1 MRKAR
6 PVTRSRLFR
15 SILCPIDFSEP
26 SSAALRYAAAI
37 AKRSAGRLHVLYVND
52 PLLVAAAAV
61 ALGDRTFASVALG
74 ELPPFVAKAIPAGT
88 IEAAAIT
95 YVAETGQPD
104 RAIVATAQRLRCDL
118 IVVGTHGL
126 SGADRL
132 LIGSTTERLF
142 RLTPVP
148 LLAVPPPQAVGGA
161 REPVPS
167 WPGPAIMAPVD
178 LRDDSE
184 SDVRDAAGIA
194 RAFGTS
200 LVLVHVV
207 PQVTPPPW
215 YRADLSAHWRMRV
228 AKAQRRLESLA
239 EAVRTG
245 VPVETRVVSGNPAD
259 EIAALAAEERIGGVV
274 MHLRKGPG
282 LFGSRAGSIA
292 YHVLRHAVTPV
303 LVMPDRARKPREKR

>member
-1 MRKAR
+1 MPTAQT
-6 PVTRSRLFR
+6 VNRSRLFR

-26 SSAALRYAAAI
+26 SALALRYAAVL
-37 AKRSAGRLHVLYVND
+37 AKRSGGRLHILSVND

-74 ELPPFVAKAIPAGT
+74 ELPAFVAKAVPAG
-88 IEAAAIT
+88 AIKT
-95 YVAETGQPD
+95 SAIKYVVETGPPD
-104 RAIVATAQRLRCDL
+104 RTIVATARRLRCDL
-118 IVVGTHGL
+118 IVMGTHGL
-126 SGADRL
+126 SGADKL

-148 LLAVPPPQAVGGA
+148 LLAVPPLAASGA
-161 REPVPS
+161 REPAPS
-167 WPGPAIMAPVD
+167 WPGPAIIASVD

-194 RAFGTS
+194 RAFGAS
-200 LVLVHVV
+200 LAIVHVV

-228 AKAQRRLESLA
+228 AKAQRQLESLA
-239 EAVRTG
+239 EAAGTS
-245 VPVETRVVSGNPAD
+245 VPIETRVVSGNPAD
-259 EIAALAAEERIGGVV
+259 EIAALAAEERIGVVV

-303 LVMPDRARKPREKR
+303 LALPERARKTPRKR

>member
-1 MRKAR
+1 MPRASTVNR
-6 PVTRSRLFR
+6 TRLFR

-26 SSAALRYAAAI
+26 SALALRYAAAI
-37 AKRSAGRLHVLYVND
+37 ANRSAGRLHVLYVND

-61 ALGDRTFASVALG
+61 ALGDRTLASEALS
-74 ELPPFVAKAIPAGT
+74 ELPTFVAKAIPAGAIKT
-88 IEAAAIT
+88 AALK
-95 YVAETGQPD
+95 YVVETGPPD
-104 RAIVATAQRLRCDL
+104 RTIVATARRLRCDA
-118 IVVGTHGL
+118 IVMGTHGL
-126 SGADRL
+126 SGADKL

-148 LLAVPPPQAVGGA
+148 LLAVPPLAVRGA
-161 REPVPS
+161 HVPAPT

-194 RAFGTS
+194 HAFGAS

-228 AKAQRRLESLA
+228 TKTQRQLESLA
-239 EAVRTG
+239 
-245 VPVETRVVSGNPAD
+245 
-259 EIAALAAEERIGGVV
+259 
-274 MHLRKGPG
+274 
-282 LFGSRAGSIA
+282 
-292 YHVLRHAVTPV
+292 
-303 LVMPDRARKPREKR
+303 

>member
-1 MRKAR
+1 M
-6 PVTRSRLFR
+6 
-15 SILCPIDFSEP
+15 
-26 SSAALRYAAAI
+26 
-37 AKRSAGRLHVLYVND
+37 
-52 PLLVAAAAV
+52 
-61 ALGDRTFASVALG
+61 
-74 ELPPFVAKAIPAGT
+74 
-88 IEAAAIT
+88 
-95 YVAETGQPD
+95 
-104 RAIVATAQRLRCDL
+104 L
-118 IVVGTHGL
+118 IVMGTHGL
-126 SGADRL
+126 SGADKL

-148 LLAVPPPQAVGGA
+148 LLAVPPPLAVSGA
-161 REPVPS
+161 HEPVPS

-194 RAFGTS
+194 RAFGSS

-228 AKAQRRLESLA
+228 TKTQRQLESLA
-239 EAVRTG
+239 DAVGAG
-245 VPVETRVVSGNPAD
+245 VPVETRVVSGSPAD
-259 EIAALAAEERIGGVV
+259 EIAALAAEERIGLVV

-292 YHVLRHAVTPV
+292 YQVLRHAVTPV
-303 LVMPDRARKPREKR
+303 LVLPDRVPKPRPKR

>member
-1 MRKAR
+1 MPRASTVNR
-6 PVTRSRLFR
+6 TRLFR

-26 SSAALRYAAAI
+26 SALALRYAAAI
-37 AKRSAGRLHVLYVND
+37 ANRSAGRLHVLYVND

-61 ALGDRTFASVALG
+61 ALGDRTLASEALS
-74 ELPPFVAKAIPAGT
+74 ELPTFVAKAIPAGAIKT
-88 IEAAAIT
+88 AALK
-95 YVAETGQPD
+95 YVVETGPPD
-104 RAIVATAQRLRCDL
+104 RTIVATARRLRCDA
-118 IVVGTHGL
+118 IVMGTHGL
-126 SGADRL
+126 SGADKL

-148 LLAVPPPQAVGGA
+148 LLAVPPLAVRGA
-161 REPVPS
+161 DVPAPT

-178 LRDDSE
+178 LRDDSP

-228 AKAQRRLESLA
+228 TKTQQQLESLA
-239 EAVRTG
+239 EAVGAG
-245 VPVETRVVSGNPAD
+245 VPVETRVVNGNPAD
-259 EIAALAAEERIGGVV
+259 EIAALAAEKRIGVVV

-303 LVMPDRARKPREKR
+303 LVLPERARKPPQKR